1 MPGEGGTAR
10 KPCRF
15 FHMTNRDVHLE
26 SDGVLFGADPTP
38 AIVAAELA
46 GRFIRLF
53 TRTDRGVLFHD
64 DPFHPFILLASA
76 DLLDGFEQVD
86 TLSPLS
92 GPGELRFKA
101 SFRDWRDCI
110 AARDFLSRKSG
121 RTPSALDA
129 PYLFINDP
137 VHQHLLSTGKTL
149 FKGLEFPSLRRLAL
163 DIETY
168 CREGFEFSNPNREED
183 RIISVALADS
193 DGFEEVLCGPGM
205 SEEAMLERVGELIRE
220 RDPDVIEGHN
230 IFKFDL
236 EYIRVRAARHGV
248 KLRWGRDG
256 SEPRVRSSRFTVAER
271 IIDYPRWDV
280 YGRHIVDTY
289 FLVQLYDVSMRELE
303 SHGLKA
309 VAKHFGLAGPDRTYL
324 DGDAISAAYRE
335 DPESLRRYNLDD
347 VRETLALSR
356 LLSQS
361 YFLQTRMFPYS
372 YQNCIIRGN
381 ATRINSLFLREYLRR
396 GASVPRSRGGAG
408 GFEGGYTD
416 VLVHGVVGPVVH
428 CDVASLYPSLI
439 LTFGVAPA
447 GDSQGLFLPLLARLR
462 EFRLAAKKR
471 AREEA
476 DPALRDRFNALQ
488 QTFKVLI
495 NSFYGYLGSPLHN
508 FSDPAA
514 AAEVARLGRETI
526 LSMLGWLQERNAR
539 AIEIDTDGIY
549 FIPPAGIES
558 AEAEDELVGRLSDS
572 LPDGI
577 EVESDGRYRAMFSY
591 KSKNYALLGYDGKI
605 VVKGSALKSRG
616 MERYLRDFMAGV
628 VRLLLQ
634 GEGRKVD
641 ELYRGYRD
649 RLERHDFEIGWLAK
663 TETLSESPAAYR
675 EKVRKGKRNPSAAY
689 EIAARSSRDFKA
701 GDQITYYITGS
712 GKGGASYENCRPV
725 GDYDPARPDV
735 NVAFYA
741 DKLRQVKK
749 KFGQFLEEEE
759 NLFSARSGGRDL

>member
-1 MPGEGGTAR
+1 M
-10 KPCRF
+10 
-15 FHMTNRDVHLE
+15 E
-26 SDGVLFGADPTP
+26 SDEVLFGADPAP
-38 AIVAAELA
+38 GIVAAELA

-53 TRTDRGVLFHD
+53 IRTERGVLFHD
-64 DPFHPFILLASA
+64 DPFHPFILLESEE
-76 DLLDGFEQVD
+76 LLEGFGQVD
-86 TLSPLS
+86 TLKLLP
-92 GPGELRFKA
+92 GPGEFRFMA
-101 SFRDWRDCI
+101 SFRDWKECM

-149 FKGLEFPSLRRLAL
+149 FKGLEFPALRRLAL

-168 CREGFEFSNPNREED
+168 CREGYEFSNPNREED

-193 DGFEEVLCGPGM
+193 TGFEEVLCGPEM
-205 SEEAMLERVGELIRE
+205 SEQAMLERLGEIIRE

-236 EYIRVRAARHGV
+236 EYIRVRAARLGV
-248 KLRWGRDG
+248 KLHWGRDG
-256 SEPRVRSSRFTVAER
+256 SEPRVRGSRFTVAER
-271 IIDYPRWDV
+271 IIDYPRWDL
-280 YGRHIVDTY
+280 YGRHVVDTY
-289 FLVQLYDVSMRELE
+289 FLVQLYDVSVRELE

-309 VAKHFGLAGPDRTYL
+309 VARHFGLTGPDRTYL
-324 DGDAISAAYRE
+324 EGGAISAAYLE

-396 GASVPRSRGGAG
+396 GASIPRSPGGEG

-439 LTFGVAPA
+439 LTYRLTPS
-447 GDSQGLFLPLLARLR
+447 GDPQGLFLPLLARLR

-471 AREEA
+471 AREET
-476 DPALRDRFNALQ
+476 DPARRDRFNALQ

-514 AAEVARLGRETI
+514 AAEVARLGRDTI
-526 LSMLGWLQERNAR
+526 RTMLGWLQDRNAR

-549 FIPPAGIES
+549 FIPPPGIDTTEG
-558 AEAEDELVGRLSDS
+558 EEELIGRLSAS
-572 LPDGI
+572 LPEGI
-577 EVESDGRYRAMFSY
+577 EVESDGRYQAMFSY
-591 KSKNYALLGYDGKI
+591 KSKNYALLGYDGRVI
-605 VVKGSALKSRG
+605 VKGSALKSRG
-616 MERYLRDFMAGV
+616 MERYLREFMAEV
-628 VRLLLQ
+628 IRLLLM
-634 GEGRKVD
+634 GEARKVD
-641 ELYRGYRD
+641 ETYRRYLR
-649 RLERHDFEIGWLAK
+649 RLESHDFGIEWLAK
-663 TETLSESPAAYR
+663 TETLSESPATYR
-675 EKVRKGKRNPSAAY
+675 EKVAKGKRNPSAAY
-689 EIAARSSRDFKA
+689 EIASRSSHEYKA
-701 GDQITYYITGS
+701 GDQITYYITGA
-712 GKGGASYENCRPV
+712 GKGTSYENCRPV
-725 GDYDPARPDV
+725 SAYDPASPDV
-735 NVAFYA
+735 SIAFYTG
-741 DKLRQVKK
+741 KLRQVRK
-749 KFGQFLEEEE
+749 KFEQFLEEEE
-759 NLFSARSGGRDL
+759 DLFSRLSGEQGL